1 MPGKKA
7 CYASAAEKAEE
18 AETSRHGYR
27 EHVYSSEQ
35 ESRDCNAGDQQTVR
49 QTAES
54 PHDTEHEQHDGIDDG
69 DEIEGVAA
77 GVVLLAFGENCF
89 ALREYLLRVGVV
101 AVNVVLVAER
111 AYCGLLVVYH
121 PVDYLVG
128 VEVKIVVYEV
138 GDLLSQV
145 VGR

>member
-27 EHVYSSEQ
+27 EHVYGSEQ
-35 ESRDCNAGDQQTVR
+35 ESRDRNTGDQHTVR
-49 QTAES
+49 QAAES

-77 GVVLLAFGENCF
+77 GVVLLAFGEHRF
-89 ALREYLLRVGVV
+89 ALRKYLLRVGVV

-128 VEVKIVVYEV
+128 VEVKIVS
-138 GDLLSQV
+138 L
-145 VGR
+145 